1 VKRASQV
8 EGHEEFVVVEAV
20 LFEGAEF
27 EAVLGE
33 AEGLVEADGG
43 NVGADDG
50 ELELFDAG
58 AGGVNDGLDEE
69 VGGAGAAVRGADVHG
84 AEPAFVGFLG
94 AGVLAKGG
102 DADELGAVEG
112 AEDLGGR
119 EPAGVFF
126 KGSGL
131 FGFEGAPE
139 GFGVEAESFETDFAE
154 GLEIRVGELADDE
167 RHDYR

>member
-1 VKRASQV
+1 MKRASQV
-8 EGHEEFVVVEAV
+8 EGHEEFVVVEVV
-20 LFEGAEF
+20 LFEGAGL

-33 AEGLVEADGG
+33 TEGLVEADGG

-58 AGGVNDGLDEE
+58 AGGVNDGLDQEAGGSGAAM
-69 VGGAGAAVRGADVHG
+69 GGANVHG
-84 AEPAFVGFLG
+84 TEPAFVGFLG

-102 DADELGAVEG
+102 DADEMGAVEG

-131 FGFEGAPE
+131 FGFEGAAE